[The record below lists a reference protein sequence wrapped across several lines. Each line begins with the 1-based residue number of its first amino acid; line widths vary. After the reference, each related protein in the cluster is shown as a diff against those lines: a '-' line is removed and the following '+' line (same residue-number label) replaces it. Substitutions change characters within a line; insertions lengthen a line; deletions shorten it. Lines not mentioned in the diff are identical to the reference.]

1 MGNGEKKL
9 IHTLHVRYHTHVVH
23 VHYMWYITTHIHVC
37 STCTVPSTHIRL
49 CTHA

>member
-9 IHTLHVRYHTHVVH
+9 IHTLHVPHVHHVVPH
-23 VHYMWYITTHIHVC
+23 TC

>member
-9 IHTLHVRYHTHVVH
+9 IHTLHVVPHT
-23 VHYMWYITTHIHVC
+23 C